1 MSYFKI
7 DLIYINYNIIIMD
20 PIINACKK
28 VFQSLGVGHTEH
40 IYHKA
45 LVYELNCLNYNIDTE
60 MNIIV
65 KYEDSQGKIH
75 NLESIRIDI
84 FIHDLNIILE
94 LKAIHRKI
102 HAQEI
107 AQIKKY
113 FNVLNKENVKVDY
126 GLIINF
132 PQPSTKEVPIELE
145 YIRIENP

>member
-1 MSYFKI
+1 MEH
-7 DLIYINYNIIIMD
+7 IIT
-20 PIINACKK
+20 ACKR
-28 VFQSLGVGHTEH
+28 VFKSLGIGHTER

-65 KYEDSQGKIH
+65 KYKDSQGKLH
-75 NLESIRIDI
+75 NLESVRIDI

-102 HAQEI
+102 QPQEI

-113 FNVLNKENVKVDY
+113 FNVLNKEQRSNKVDY

-132 PQPSTKEVPIELE
+132 PQPSTKEASLEIEYLKV
-145 YIRIENP
+145 ENN

>member
-1 MSYFKI
+1 ME
-7 DLIYINYNIIIMD
+7 
-20 PIINACKK
+20 PIINACKR
-28 VFQSLGVGHTEH
+28 VFQSLGIGHTER

-45 LVYELNCLNYNIDTE
+45 LVYELNCLNFNIDTE
-60 MNIIV
+60 MNIVV
-65 KYEDSQGKIH
+65 KYEDSNGKLH
-75 NLESIRIDI
+75 NLESIRVDV
-84 FIHDLNIILE
+84 FIHDLNIIIE

-102 HAQEI
+102 QAQEI

>member
-1 MSYFKI
+1 
-7 DLIYINYNIIIMD
+7 MD
-20 PIINACKK
+20 TIINACKR
-28 VFQSLGVGHTEH
+28 VFQSLGIGHTER

-45 LVYELNCLNYNIDTE
+45 VVYELNCLNFNIDTE
-60 MNIIV
+60 MNIVV

-75 NLESIRIDI
+75 NLESIRVDI
-84 FIHDLNIILE
+84 FIHDLNIIIE

-102 HAQEI
+102 QTQEI

>member
-1 MSYFKI
+1 ME
-7 DLIYINYNIIIMD
+7 
-20 PIINACKK
+20 PIINACKR
-28 VFQSLGVGHTEH
+28 VFESLGIGHTER

-45 LVYELNCLNYNIDTE
+45 LVYELNCLNFNIDTE
-60 MNIIV
+60 MNIVV
-65 KYEDSQGKIH
+65 KYEDSNGKIH
-75 NLESIRIDI
+75 NLESIRVDV
-84 FIHDLNIILE
+84 FIHDLNIIIE

-102 HAQEI
+102 QAQEI

-145 YIRIENP
+145 YLRIENP

>member
-1 MSYFKI
+1 M
-7 DLIYINYNIIIMD
+7 
-20 PIINACKK
+20 
-28 VFQSLGVGHTEH
+28 LGIGHTER

-65 KYEDSQGKIH
+65 KYEDSCGKTH

-102 HAQEI
+102 QAQEI

-113 FNVLNKENVKVDY
+113 FNVLNKEQSYNKVEY

-132 PQPSTKEVPIELE
+132 PQPSTKEVPLEIEYLKV
-145 YIRIENP
+145 ENN

>member
-1 MSYFKI
+1 
-7 DLIYINYNIIIMD
+7 MD
-20 PIINACKK
+20 QIINASKR
-28 VFQSLGVGHTEH
+28 VFSSLGVGHTER

-60 MNIIV
+60 MNIVV
-65 KYEDSQGKIH
+65 KYVDSHNKTH

-84 FIHDLNIILE
+84 FIHGLNIILE

-102 HAQEI
+102 QPQEI

-113 FNVLNKENVKVDY
+113 FNVLNNEQRRNKVDY

-132 PQPSTKEVPIELE
+132 PQPSTKEASLEIEYLKV
-145 YIRIENP
+145 ENN

>member
-1 MSYFKI
+1 
-7 DLIYINYNIIIMD
+7 MD
-20 PIINACKK
+20 KIINACKK
-28 VFQSLGVGHTEH
+28 VFQSLGFGHTER

-65 KYEDSQGKIH
+65 KYKDSQGKLH
-75 NLESIRIDI
+75 NLESVRIDI

-102 HAQEI
+102 QPQEI

-113 FNVLNKENVKVDY
+113 FNVLNKEQRSNKVDY

-132 PQPSTKEVPIELE
+132 PQPSTKEASLEIEYLKV
-145 YIRIENP
+145 ENN

>member
-1 MSYFKI
+1 MEH
-7 DLIYINYNIIIMD
+7 IIT
-20 PIINACKK
+20 ACKR
-28 VFQSLGVGHTEH
+28 VFKNLGIGHTER

-65 KYEDSQGKIH
+65 KYKDSQGKLH
-75 NLESIRIDI
+75 NLESVRIDI

-102 HAQEI
+102 QPQEI

-113 FNVLNKENVKVDY
+113 FNVLNKEQRSNKVDY

-132 PQPSTKEVPIELE
+132 PQPSTKEASLEIEYLKV
-145 YIRIENP
+145 ENN